1 MRNHKSKVIFSRLL
15 RRFQTRAESVLWYHL
30 RNRKLHGQKFRRQ
43 YVVDDFFIVDF
54 YCAKKRLV
62 IEVDGMIH
70 QKPKVRRRDIARE
83 QALRKSGYRILRFS
97 NKDVIQNI
105 DRVLEEIGV
114 ELNR

>member
-1 MRNHKSKVIFSRLL
+1 
-15 RRFQTRAESVLWYHL
+15 
-30 RNRKLHGQKFRRQ
+30 
-43 YVVDDFFIVDF
+43 
-54 YCAKKRLV
+54 V